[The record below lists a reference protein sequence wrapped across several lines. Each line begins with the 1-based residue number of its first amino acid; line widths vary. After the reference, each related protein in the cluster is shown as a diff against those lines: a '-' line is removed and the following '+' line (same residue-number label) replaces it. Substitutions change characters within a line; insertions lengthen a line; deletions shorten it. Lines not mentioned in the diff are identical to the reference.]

1 MITSTEN
8 EMLESEMLES
18 EMPEDEL
25 AADALALASEPAND
39 IGAELP
45 EADRMRGVE
54 AILFAAPAA
63 MTADAIAAQLK
74 LDVTVVNA
82 LLHDLQNEYAMRG
95 VHLTEAAGRWRFQTA
110 PDLAPHLTFVK
121 SRPMKL
127 SRAAMESL
135 AVIAYHQPLT
145 RTEIENIRGVA
156 IHKGTLDILL
166 ETGWIKPG
174 KRREIPGRPLT
185 WVTTDAFLEHFG
197 LASTRELPGV
207 AELKSAGLLDKRPAI
222 ALVPERDDT
231 PEPETPDENDLSD
244 FLPETQASG

>member
-1 MITSTEN
+1 MNPSMP
-8 EMLESEMLES
+8 MLEDNSDEM
-18 EMPEDEL
+18 EDEIL
-25 AADALALASEPAND
+25 SMTDDVVVALAPTA
-39 IGAELP
+39 
-45 EADRMRGVE
+45 RRRGIE
-54 AILFAAPAA
+54 AIIFAAPAPMMA
-63 MTADAIAAQLK
+63 IAIAAQLK
-74 LDVTVVNA
+74 LEVAEVES
-82 LLHDLQNEYAMRG
+82 LLTELQADYAERG
-95 VHLTEAAGRWRFQTA
+95 VNLTERAGKWSFQTA

-197 LASTRELPGV
+197 LASVKELPGV
-207 AELKSAGLLDKRPAI
+207 AELKATGLLDRRPAI
-222 ALVPERDDT
+222 ALVPDHEDT
-231 PEPETPDENDLSD
+231 PEPEVTADENDLSD
-244 FLPETQASG
+244 FLPSAADQV